1 MLSDFNKE
9 DGVDALPVQFD
20 ESIGRYRTACNSPS
34 ARLNASGVEGADN
47 RISKQRKAAAMPE
60 TSGRHEARKG
70 GFHRL

>member
-9 DGVDALPVQFD
+9 DRVKALPVQFN
-20 ESIGRYRTACNSPS
+20 ESIGISKTACNSPS
-34 ARLNASGVEGADN
+34 TRLNGRGVERADN